1 MSSPTMC
8 GGGKVTTLVNVGNA
22 LFGKQPKPTA
32 LRKADAKAKA
42 ADKPKMHV
50 KTIMFN
56 SDHYTVESVK
66 KWLLKHGYTKYV
78 IVLKHS
84 SKYIHATVNNKE
96 YKILRNKKINDHIT
110 MTFGK

>member
-1 MSSPTMC
+1 MSSPPGMC

-22 LFGKQPKPTA
+22 LFGKQPKPAA
-32 LRKADAKAKA
+32 LRKKVG
-42 ADKPKMHV
+42 DKHEKMHL

-56 SDHYTVESVK
+56 SANFTVEDVK

-78 IVLKHS
+78 IVVKHS
-84 SKYIHATVNNKE
+84 SKYIHATVNKTDF
-96 YKILRNKKINDHIT
+96 KILRNKKINDHIT